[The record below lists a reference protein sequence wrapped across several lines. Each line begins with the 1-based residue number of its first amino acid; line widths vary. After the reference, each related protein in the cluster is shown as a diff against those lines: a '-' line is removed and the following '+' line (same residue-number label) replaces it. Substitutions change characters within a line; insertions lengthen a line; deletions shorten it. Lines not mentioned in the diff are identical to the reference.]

1 MTFFDHKRVWLVTI
15 IVMLLFM
22 VIPNRVHIA
31 RNFPSDVVKQYQFGQ
46 FSSFLTLQ
54 TSDDLT
60 GYENL
65 WFITMHTEKVYFRT
79 DSFFVSL
86 IGCYITAYL
95 LVKVWQALRNRLS
108 VK

>member
-1 MTFFDHKRVWLVTI
+1 MTFFDHKKVWFVTI

-22 VIPNRVHIA
+22 IMPSRVNIVW
-31 RNFPSDVVKQYQFGQ
+31 NFPPEIVKQYHFGQ

-65 WFITMHTEKVYFRT
+65 LYIIMHTEKVYFRA

-86 IGCYITAYL
+86 MGCYITAYL
-95 LVKVWQALRNRLS
+95 LVKVWRALRKRLS
-108 VK
+108 YQ

>member
-31 RNFPSDVVKQYQFGQ
+31 RNFPPDVVKQYQFGQ